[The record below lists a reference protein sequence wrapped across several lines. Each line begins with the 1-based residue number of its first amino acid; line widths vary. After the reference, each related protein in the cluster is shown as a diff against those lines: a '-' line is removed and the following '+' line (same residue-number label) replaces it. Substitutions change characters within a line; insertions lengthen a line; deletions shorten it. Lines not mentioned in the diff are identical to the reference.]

1 MMSSYF
7 CRAMLCKR
15 GLCRHAVYVRPSVC
29 VSVTFVNS
37 VKTNKNIFNIFS
49 PSVSQAIL
57 VFPYQAAQQYS
68 DGTPPLNGG
77 VDYRWGRQKSR
88 FWAYM
93 ASLRA
98 VNVATGQ
105 VLSTQGR
112 RTTFPQVVKLMAGS
126 KRGSLLM
133 AGDDNEMFMARSLN
147 VTTTEQHLNL
157 RSDESVAY
165 VRYWLDVL
173 YYWS

>member
-1 MMSSYF
+1 
-7 CRAMLCKR
+7 
-15 GLCRHAVYVRPSVC
+15 
-29 VSVTFVNS
+29 
-37 VKTNKNIFNIFS
+37 
-49 PSVSQAIL
+49 
-57 VFPYQAAQQYS
+57 
-68 DGTPPLNGG
+68 
-77 VDYRWGRQKSR
+77 
-88 FWAYM
+88 M

-165 VRYWLDVL
+165 VRY
-173 YYWS
+173 